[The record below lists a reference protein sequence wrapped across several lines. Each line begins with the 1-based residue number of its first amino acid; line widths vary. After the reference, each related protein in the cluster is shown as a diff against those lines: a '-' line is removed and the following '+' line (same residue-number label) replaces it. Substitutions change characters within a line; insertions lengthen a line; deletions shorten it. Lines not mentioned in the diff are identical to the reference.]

1 MLVLRKTDGGFTLV
15 EILICL
21 LLGALLL
28 AMIIGL
34 YVSNVGTTNKSLVH
48 SRLRTDLQ
56 ALIGIIEND
65 LRRAGYGGE
74 AFMVGEN
81 SNKVFESINTIDQQC
96 IIYAYNFDQVST
108 ATIDHFMG
116 FRYSKN
122 TQSIQFGR
130 KVDKQVNNCFS
141 SGYWV
146 NLTDPNFLKITE
158 FSLIENHAVN
168 AEMTIRSL
176 HIGIQAE
183 WVKDGAYRHQ
193 ASTQIQTRS
202 PESN

>member
-1 MLVLRKTDGGFTLV
+1 MLTKYKAQAGFTLV

-28 AMIIGL
+28 AMVIGL
-34 YVSNVGTTNKSLVH
+34 YVANVGTTNKSLIH

-81 SNKVFESINTIDQQC
+81 SNKVFESVSSLNKPC
-96 IIYAYNFDQVST
+96 VVYAYNFDQADSV
-108 ATIDHFMG
+108 AAEHFMA
-116 FRYSKN
+116 FRYAADK
-122 TQSIQFGR
+122 QSIQFGR
-130 KVDKQVNNCFS
+130 KVDKEVSNCFS

-146 NLTDPNFLKITE
+146 NLTDPNYLKVTKL
-158 FSLIENHAVN
+158 SLVESDVTNTAMTLRRLTVDIQVEWIQDPEYNHQIS
-168 AEMTIRSL
+168 TL
-176 HIGIQAE
+176 IQ
-183 WVKDGAYRHQ
+183 VRN
-193 ASTQIQTRS
+193 
-202 PESN
+202 PESD